1 MWVKSIGVFR
11 WGRKLESSRYS
22 GLSVWPSLHL
32 VRLFFFSGLASRA
45 LRCPKKGWIVE
56 VDFVV
61 SSCYVSYVC
70 MNGTLL
76 QLLSSLS
83 GIGKISLR
91 WMLTYQWRQSFGV
104 TYVWLCGKCGR
115 KEQIK
120 CFHIKRGLLHLFSRV
135 DCRCSFHKIGLSVYL
150 LDMNIYILP
159 THIYVYL
166 LLENGWRLPPTP
178 LSQAIVWAWATTEPR
193 LHEPRGV
200 IWWREVGISVISSYH
215 SVRSV
220 IPTTDHNTWIEIVKN
235 QHHYIISYFDWDP
248 SGFGCRSIDH
258 SVRPTNWKG
267 IQGVWRDCT
276 TIYQWHETKVTSL
289 SLWTQIHWSKVNI
302 WGVMWKFRVMWTPHP
317 PPKTTVSTCV
327 LWFGLSSSDLKDT
340 GGQGSRGS
348 LLGSAREKRHKA
360 RSCC

>member
-1 MWVKSIGVFR
+1 M
-11 WGRKLESSRYS
+11 
-22 GLSVWPSLHL
+22 
-32 VRLFFFSGLASRA
+32 
-45 LRCPKKGWIVE
+45 
-56 VDFVV
+56 
-61 SSCYVSYVC
+61 
-70 MNGTLL
+70 
-76 QLLSSLS
+76 
-83 GIGKISLR
+83 
-91 WMLTYQWRQSFGV
+91 
-104 TYVWLCGKCGR
+104 
-115 KEQIK
+115 
-120 CFHIKRGLLHLFSRV
+120 
-135 DCRCSFHKIGLSVYL
+135 
-150 LDMNIYILP
+150 
-159 THIYVYL
+159 
-166 LLENGWRLPPTP
+166 
-178 LSQAIVWAWATTEPR
+178 WAWATTEPR

-267 IQGVWRDCT
+267 IQGMWRDCT

-340 GGQGSRGS
+340 GWSRVKRFPSGERPWKTSQGSF
-348 LLGSAREKRHKA
+348 LLLVLAAGSAKTLGQRDMLY
-360 RSCC
+360 